1 MKISYLREGGRLE
14 SSRVESSRVE
24 DIQQPYFV
32 SGRMIRP
39 SKHDDVHY
47 EDADGS
53 MMSTSIIEIGLS
65 TFYDAKL
72 G

>member
-1 MKISYLREGGRLE
+1 
-14 SSRVESSRVE
+14 
-24 DIQQPYFV
+24 
-32 SGRMIRP
+32 MIHP

-72 G
+72 GWQLSMASWYEHDKWRMKNEKWQIMHKI

>member
-1 MKISYLREGGRLE
+1 
-14 SSRVESSRVE
+14 
-24 DIQQPYFV
+24 
-32 SGRMIRP
+32 MIHP